1 MCSPKHEP
9 MKTKWTN
16 PEIQRCLP
24 RHVRSAPV
32 RSTMQNFRTL
42 GKGDQRNF
50 GPLPSRKGNDD
61 SFSVDQAKVLR
72 IRESRYPMRTRYQQI
87 LLVSVHDHLIVIPPK
102 TSQIVCINNWIRQKK
117 IEKGSCALWLS
128 LGLLGSNLGSSVL
141 NSSVLALRSSFCKEN
156 RILDCFHAK
165 GRWTVLASEFTVIH
179 LISHMWNGCSR
190 PQHWPEVND
199 PDSKM
204 NSDPGSDL

>member
-1 MCSPKHEP
+1 

-24 RHVRSAPV
+24 RHVRSALV

-72 IRESRYPMRTRYQQI
+72 TRESRYPMRARYQQI

-102 TSQIVCINNWIRQKK
+102 NVTNSLHKQLNQAKKNWQRFLCIVAILGAARQQSWLERFKLVGFSPQILVLQGRLD
-117 IEKGSCALWLS
+117 S
-128 LGLLGSNLGSSVL
+128 GLLSCQRPMNH
-141 NSSVLALRSSFCKEN
+141 SF
-156 RILDCFHAK
+156 
-165 GRWTVLASEFTVIH
+165 
-179 LISHMWNGCSR
+179 
-190 PQHWPEVND
+190 
-199 PDSKM
+199 
-204 NSDPGSDL
+204 

>member
-1 MCSPKHEP
+1 

-72 IRESRYPMRTRYQQI
+72 TRESRYPMRTRYQQI

-102 TSQIVCINNWIRQKK
+102 NVTNSLHKQLNQAKK

-141 NSSVLALRSSFCKEN
+141 NSSVLALRSSFCKEDW
-156 RILDCFHAK
+156 ILDCFHAK
-165 GRWTVLASEFTVIH
+165 GR
-179 LISHMWNGCSR
+179 
-190 PQHWPEVND
+190 
-199 PDSKM
+199 
-204 NSDPGSDL
+204 

>member
-1 MCSPKHEP
+1 MVSTCVSESAFACAARG
-9 MKTKWTN
+9 TN
-16 PEIQRCLP
+16 PWKRNGRTQKSKGACH
-24 RHVRSAPV
+24 RHVRSALV

-72 IRESRYPMRTRYQQI
+72 TRESRYPMRTRYQQI
-87 LLVSVHDHLIVIPPK
+87 LLVNVHDHLIVIPPK
-102 TSQIVCINNWIRQKK
+102 NVTNSCINKLKLNQAKK

-141 NSSVLALRSSFCKEN
+141 NSSVLALRSSFCKG
-156 RILDCFHAK
+156 RLDSGLLSCQ
-165 GRWTVLASEFTVIH
+165 
-179 LISHMWNGCSR
+179 R
-190 PQHWPEVND
+190 P
-199 PDSKM
+199 M
-204 NSDPGSDL
+204 NHSF

>member
-1 MCSPKHEP
+1 

-24 RHVRSAPV
+24 RHVRSALV

-42 GKGDQRNF
+42 GKGDQRIF

-72 IRESRYPMRTRYQQI
+72 TRESRYPMRTRYQQI

-102 TSQIVCINNWIRQKK
+102 NVTNSLHKQLNQAKK

-141 NSSVLALRSSFCKEN
+141 NSSVLALRSSFCKEDW
-156 RILDCFHAK
+156 ILDCFHAK
-165 GRWTVLASEFTVIH
+165 GR
-179 LISHMWNGCSR
+179 
-190 PQHWPEVND
+190 
-199 PDSKM
+199 
-204 NSDPGSDL
+204 